1 MREPTSKKVL
11 VVDVGGTRVK
21 LLATGQTLKRTID
34 SGPRLTPRAMVA
46 GVKKL
51 TADWEYDVVSLGVP
65 APVVRGRVV
74 ADPVNLGAGWMGFD
88 FAEAFACPVKV
99 INDAAMQAVGAYR
112 RGRMLFLGI
121 GTGLGSALILNGNL
135 EPLEVGHLPYRKGRT
150 FEDYVGLRGLKRLG
164 KKRWRKHVLAVVA
177 LLRRAFLPEDVV
189 LGGGNSK
196 KLKALPEGTRM
207 GANAHA
213 FKGGYDLWTSKVTT
227 DS

>member
-1 MREPTSKKVL
+1 MPEPAPQKVM

-21 LLATGQTLKRTID
+21 LLATGQTLKRTMD
-34 SGPRLTPRAMVA
+34 SGPHLTPSAMVA

-51 TADWEYDVVSLGVP
+51 TADWEYDVVSLGLP

-74 ADPVNLGAGWMGFD
+74 AEPVNLGRGWMGFD
-88 FAEAFACPVKV
+88 FAEAFDRPVKV

-121 GTGLGSALILNGNL
+121 GTGLGSALVLNGHL
-135 EPLEVGHLPYRKGRT
+135 EPLEVAHLPYRKGRT
-150 FEDYVGLRGLKRLG
+150 FEDYVGKRGRKRLG
-164 KKRWRKHVLAVVA
+164 NERWRKHVLRVVA

-189 LGGGNSK
+189 LGGGNAK
-196 KLKALPEGTRM
+196 LLKALPEGTRM

-213 FKGGYDLWTSKVTT
+213 FKGGYALWTSKVVT
-227 DS
+227 DT